1 MRVLKPIIFPPAAQN
16 ARGRRREKIMQNVS
30 FSLKGIRA
38 DEMRF
43 ELNNIRLAKDAKF
56 DLKPSFSR
64 QVRKT
69 VGNEKLYFVTLAV
82 KIEHSEESPKPFN
95 LSVRLT
101 GMFETG
107 AETEEERKAFTV
119 EATATLYPYLRAAVT
134 NLTTAA
140 FAAPLMLPVVNGPLF
155 PEDRE
160 EEEGPRYAS

>member
-1 MRVLKPIIFPPAAQN
+1 MHKPA
-16 ARGRRREKIMQNVS
+16 

-43 ELNNIRLAKDAKF
+43 ALSGVRITKDMKF

-69 VGNEKLYFVTLAV
+69 VGNEKMFFVSLAV
-82 KIEHSEESPKPFN
+82 KIESTEESPKPFD
-95 LSVRLT
+95 LSVKLT
-101 GMFETG
+101 GVFETE
-107 AETEEERKAFTV
+107 AASDEERKAFTI
-119 EATATLYPYLRAAVT
+119 EATETLYPYLRSAVT

-140 FAAPLMLPVVNGPLF
+140 FAAPLILPVVNGAIF

-160 EEEGPRYAS
+160 DAARGEEYTS